1 MATAQRKAS
10 AKQASSTEAPSGT
23 MIPLEDYPDEPAGVN
38 APASV
43 TEIELPAGVTYTLQ
57 ELVDAGFKP
66 EDIAIIRREGLVD
79 DVPLRPVSE
88 LADVQGIGRIIVAIK
103 REIEDVKATAKRRE
117 SRLQQRL
124 RLLEYRYA
132 DRMAQIVE
140 AQLPKRADGTVL
152 EQYVDLETV
161 RAGFRHTPSRWQV
174 TDEQALIEH
183 LQSLAM
189 QDDLPD
195 DLADAVRSQTTLEGR
210 EALADLLVNDRAVG
224 SVMVS
229 IIQGYLARVGT
240 EEVVPETGE
249 IRRQA
254 EPLPGVRW
262 KEGERRFYID
272 PPAPPQKP
280 EKSKTTTG

>member
-1 MATAQRKAS
+1 MATAQRKAP
-10 AKQASSTEAPSGT
+10 ASRASTAEAPSGT
-23 MIPLEDYPDEPAGVN
+23 MIPLEEYPDEPAGVN

-66 EDIAIIRREGLVD
+66 EDIAIIRQEGLVD

-88 LADVQGIGRIIVAIK
+88 LADVQGIGRIMVGIK
-103 REIEDVKATAKRRE
+103 REIEDVRATAKRRE
-117 SRLQQRL
+117 ARLQQRL

-132 DRMAQIVE
+132 DRMAQIVD
-140 AQLPKRADGTVL
+140 ANIPKKADGTVV

-161 RAGFRHTPSRWQV
+161 RAGFRHTAGRWEIG
-174 TDEQALIEH
+174 DEEALLEH

-195 DLADAVRSQTTLEGR
+195 DLAAAVRSETKLEGR
-210 EALADLLVNDRAVG
+210 EALQELLANERAAG
-224 SVMVS
+224 TVMVS

-240 EEVVPETGE
+240 EEVAPVTGE

-272 PPAPPQKP
+272 PPAPPKKP
-280 EKSKTTTG
+280 AKKTTTG